1 MSKPTSIKLFSKFT
15 VAVVALTLVCVTAGL
30 TQNYSIMVTS
40 AVLLIAVS
48 LQTAVKIRKAVIA
61 LVDVSDQVISGKY
74 EVHFDKVTEGA
85 FGVLEN
91 AIEKMVEKIRDEVAM
106 SHSFRDNIKAPLLIA
121 DKNTVLTHINSAA
134 CEILHASPEQ
144 VVGKVTVKELFGS
157 DKAIRSALSGNP
169 IADYSMEIS
178 NWAGERI
185 PVLASSAPIRKA
197 EGEIVGSFLTFFDM
211 RKNIT
216 KQREYL
222 GEQIKPITD
231 AVKLVASGNLAVDID
246 LSKDSQLVGLAGQID
261 RMIENLR
268 TTLLEISQTSS
279 SVATATVQINSST
292 EELAAG
298 AQEQSA
304 QTTEVAAAVEQ
315 MTKTVYENSR
325 NATLT
330 AEVARNNGALAK
342 EGSDVV
348 IHTVNKIREIA
359 EVVQNSAST
368 VERLGTSTQEIG
380 KIVLVIDDIADQ
392 TNLLALN
399 AAIEAARAGEDGRG
413 FAVVA
418 DEVRKLAERTTQAT
432 KQIAA
437 MIKNVQKE
445 AAEAVSSMKRGST
458 EVAEGIKL
466 ADRAGD
472 SLKNIVQDTGR
483 VVDMMTQIAAASE
496 EQSATSEQI
505 SRNIEAISTVSSE
518 SAHGISNI
526 AGAAD
531 NLNRLTENLITMV
544 QQFNLASGQHESG
557 GFDQETLIHATLD
570 ASAGRG

>member
-15 VAVVALTLVCVTAGL
+15 VAVVALTLVCVTAGF